1 MQWFRSRSQVSYCD
15 VDVSVRRP
23 GYLQYL
29 NAMQFVHFCDFK
41 PNLVRRARGDRL
53 ARDSRVWPIRGQP
66 LNDFLHGFA
75 HGQPCCVLTGFL
87 RSCHGPIFACAHR
100 NI

>member
-53 ARDSRVWPIRGQP
+53 ARD
-66 LNDFLHGFA
+66 
-75 HGQPCCVLTGFL
+75 
-87 RSCHGPIFACAHR
+87 
-100 NI
+100 